1 MWLYDSG
8 PTHAGGRRNLRP
20 LGRRRQDS
28 FGEPLVVGLKIDC
41 EARLRIVDIAAQAV
55 GRIRQQHD
63 SAIRC
68 CSDHLVCR
76 RAIGFPIRAVL
87 KVIQPGGD
95 PSGGDEQY
103 CQHNWTPSDQAP
115 AHPWLARAY
124 SAATRRLHVRGSYHV
139 ADRGIVVDHHGN
151 DSAFAIFNF
160 PPSRWIV
167 ITTRHDRGGGLL
179 LSGLATSALVATRTT
194 AESSVIDSTAT
205 AFTAT
210 LVLTFESSTALTRSS
225 SPSRTPVLKGP
236 VLSSMMRCTP
246 SLALLASIDISAVTP
261 CRAAVANSSA
271 RCRSWVARRW
281 YCST

>member
-8 PTHAGGRRNLRP
+8 PNHTGGRRNLRP

-63 SAIRC
+63 SAIRRR
-68 CSDHLVCR
+68 SDHLVCR

-95 PSGGDEQY
+95 PGGGDEQC
-103 CQHNWTPSDQAP
+103 CQHHWTPSGQAP
-115 AHPWLARAY
+115 EQPRPERVCSPTL
-124 SAATRRLHVRGSYHV
+124 RRLHLRMSHLVG
-139 ADRGIVVDHHGN
+139 DRGIVVDYHGN

-160 PPSRWIV
+160 PPSRSIV
-167 ITTRHDRGGGLL
+167 ITTRHDRGDGLL
-179 LSGLATSALVATRTT
+179 LSGFATSALVATRTT

-246 SLALLASIDISAVTP
+246 SLALFASIDISAVTP

-271 RCRSWVARRW
+271 QCRSWVARRW